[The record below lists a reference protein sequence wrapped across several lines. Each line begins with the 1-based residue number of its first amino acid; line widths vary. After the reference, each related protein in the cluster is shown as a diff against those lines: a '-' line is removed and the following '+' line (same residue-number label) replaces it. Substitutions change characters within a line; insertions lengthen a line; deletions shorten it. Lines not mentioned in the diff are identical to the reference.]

1 MKLPK
6 IALSLPRRVRP
17 NSCIEHL
24 NKGVSD
30 VKPQSKSSTTLP
42 VRHFEQQKDWA
53 NWLTEN
59 HESSH
64 GVWLQLAKKG
74 SDVQSVSYD
83 EALEVALCF
92 GWIDGQK
99 QTHSKQFWLQKFT
112 RRSDKSLWS
121 KINTDKALALI
132 KTGKM
137 KPAGLQEV
145 ERAKSDGRWDAA
157 YDSASKATVP
167 SDFQSALNS
176 STRAKNFFAT
186 LDSRNRYAILFRIQ
200 IAKKA
205 ETRAKKIAQFVQ
217 MLERHEKVHS

>member
-1 MKLPK
+1 MGYTLDSVKAK
-6 IALSLPRRVRP
+6 
-17 NSCIEHL
+17 
-24 NKGVSD
+24 

-42 VRHFEQQKDWA
+42 VQHFERQKDWA
-53 NWLTEN
+53 SWLTEN
-59 HESSH
+59 HSSSF
-64 GVWLQLAKKG
+64 GVWLQLARKG
-74 SDVQSVSYD
+74 SDIQTVSYD
-83 EALEVALCF
+83 EAVEVALCF

-99 QTHSKQFWLQKFT
+99 QTHSEQFWLQKFT
-112 RRSDKSLWS
+112 RRSAESIWS
-121 KINTDKALALI
+121 KINKDKALALI

-167 SDFQSALNS
+167 SDFQSALDSN
-176 STRAKNFFAT
+176 TRAKSFFEI

-200 IAKKA
+200 TAKKA

-217 MLERHEKVHS
+217 MLERHEKIHS